1 MRATMNWL
9 AILCAGAAYWVLGAL
24 WYSLLFRKP
33 WATAVEQHGVKLR
46 QEGFAMKL
54 AITLVANV
62 IAAAVLGRLLHQLQ
76 VIDLLRGV
84 KIGAAVG
91 VGFCATVLTMT
102 YVWQSPPPRLW
113 AIDSAFHVVGF
124 IIMGAILS
132 AWP

>member
-1 MRATMNWL
+1 MNWL

-33 WATAVEQHGVKLR
+33 WSTAVEQHGVKLR

-54 AITLVANV
+54 AITLVANL
-62 IAAAVLGRLLHQLQ
+62 IAAAVLARLLHQLH
-76 VIDLLRGV
+76 VIELLRGV

-102 YVWQSPPPRLW
+102 YVWQSPPVRLW
-113 AIDSAFHVVGF
+113 AIDAAFHILGF
-124 IIMGAILS
+124 IVMGAILT